1 MLNYCPQCGLNLSEF
16 YGWFRCWR
24 CHRWFDQSLVEI
36 NPDRRSQSLNGT
48 VEQHEPW
55 SDSARADIISAPR
68 LL

>member
-36 NPDRRSQSLNGT
+36 DPDSRRQPAHTGKVCHQQPMVKRSHVDN
-48 VEQHEPW
+48 
-55 SDSARADIISAPR
+55 IIAK
-68 LL
+68 